1 MPTTNLNPLVEDNP
15 PYQQLQ
21 GAHSGQL
28 LRLGKMLQHRKGF
41 FLIIAEYNIPSYR
54 DAVIDWVSKFSQKS
68 KHVIDCKAIDFPDLE
83 DQLRS
88 ISSSDSVTHLIG
100 IEELNDDIKQS
111 YFNGLNY
118 HRELIA
124 NICSNTFFIWLP
136 RFLISELAEQ
146 ATDFWTWRG
155 KIIDMSIYPEHKHHE
170 TKVEYYDNTDLDK
183 KQKRL
188 DDIQNYL
195 RENTSLSFAEKARL
209 VRELAN
215 LHMIFGQPREAEQH
229 FQQAISIYQEL
240 EDQLQVADTIA
251 DHTELMV
258 LKGESD
264 LALRKLNEDVLP
276 IMQIFD
282 KKREIA
288 NTKGK
293 IADIMMQRGQYDEA
307 LKIRQTDELPI
318 YEQLGSIREIAITKG
333 KIADIMMER
342 GQYDEALRI
351 RQTDELPIY
360 TQLGS
365 IRDIAVTKGKITQI
379 YYGQK
384 KLKFAIALLE
394 KQVLPMLESLGDPR
408 DLVIAKMDLANYKLQ
423 ESERKNRKAIEQL
436 LKWSYQKACELQIPQ
451 MHKILATMK
460 KHKIKP

>member
-1 MPTTNLNPLVEDNP
+1 
-15 PYQQLQ
+15 
-21 GAHSGQL
+21 
-28 LRLGKMLQHRKGF
+28 
-41 FLIIAEYNIPSYR
+41 
-54 DAVIDWVSKFSQKS
+54 
-68 KHVIDCKAIDFPDLE
+68 
-83 DQLRS
+83 
-88 ISSSDSVTHLIG
+88 
-100 IEELNDDIKQS
+100 
-111 YFNGLNY
+111 
-118 HRELIA
+118 
-124 NICSNTFFIWLP
+124 
-136 RFLISELAEQ
+136 
-146 ATDFWTWRG
+146 
-155 KIIDMSIYPEHKHHE
+155 
-170 TKVEYYDNTDLDK
+170 
-183 KQKRL
+183 
-188 DDIQNYL
+188 
-195 RENTSLSFAEKARL
+195 
-209 VRELAN
+209 
-215 LHMIFGQPREAEQH
+215 
-229 FQQAISIYQEL
+229 
-240 EDQLQVADTIA
+240 
-251 DHTELMV
+251 
-258 LKGESD
+258 
-264 LALRKLNEDVLP
+264 
-276 IMQIFD
+276 
-282 KKREIA
+282 
-288 NTKGK
+288 
-293 IADIMMQRGQYDEA
+293 MMERGQYDEA

-318 YEQLGSIREIAITKG
+318 YEQLGSIRDIAITKG